1 MKYLSNIVL
10 SASDTTSQTSS
21 KIDSNQLLGASFHCI
36 FGDSTVAGS
45 VKIQASNDPAPTNY
59 TAQYN
64 FTPTNW
70 VDIPSAS
77 ATITAGAPVLITI
90 PNTSLL
96 FRWMRVVFTEGT
108 PGTSTILVEMFAVS
122 V

>member
-1 MKYLSNIVL
+1 M
-10 SASDTTSQTSS
+10 ASDTTSQTSG
-21 KIDSNQLLGASFHCI
+21 KIDSNQLLGASFQVF
-36 FGDSTVAGS
+36 FGDSTVGGS
-45 VKIQASNDPAPTNY
+45 VKIQASNDLCPQNY
-59 TAQYN
+59 SAVYN

-96 FRWMRVVFTEGT
+96 FRWMRVVFTETT
-108 PGTSTILVEMFAVS
+108 PGTSTITVEMFAVS